1 MLVKGEKEIALED
14 EKLFLD
20 AAITEQPKN
29 PSGTHQSITPGN
41 GLMAKKPI
49 LDLNSGVCFIYV

>member
-1 MLVKGEKEIALED
+1 MLVKGKKEIALED

-29 PSGTHQSITPGN
+29 PSGTHQ
-41 GLMAKKPI
+41 
-49 LDLNSGVCFIYV
+49 